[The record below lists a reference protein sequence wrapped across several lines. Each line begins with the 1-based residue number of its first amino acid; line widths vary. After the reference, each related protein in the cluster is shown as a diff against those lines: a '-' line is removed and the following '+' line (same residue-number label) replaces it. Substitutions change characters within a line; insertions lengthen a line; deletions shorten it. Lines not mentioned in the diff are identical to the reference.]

1 MGIFERI
8 SLCTES
14 LTNALHTN
22 DLVSNNEISDIDKV
36 ELGMRATG
44 VIALILGYSRSED
57 NFAFIIR

>member
-8 SLCTES
+8 SLGTES

-22 DLVSNNEISDIDKV
+22 DLVSNNERSDIDKV

-44 VIALILGYSRSED
+44 GIALILGYSRSED